1 MSNKAKFT
9 ADDIE
14 QKVED
19 YFNYCNENNKP
30 FTMSGLALFLDCSRM
45 TLYQYENEL
54 IKFNNIS
61 EEDKKRIIDT
71 VKRAKRM
78 VEAYQEEQLFIGKSP
93 VGTIFSL
100 KNNFNWKDS
109 QEINNNTNISAVNPI
124 QQLSTEE
131 IKQLLNENKQE

>member
-14 QKVED
+14 NKVND
-19 YFNYCNENNKP
+19 YFNYCNENSKP
-30 FTMSGLALFLDCSRM
+30 FTMSGLALFLDCSRT
-45 TLYQYENEL
+45 TLYNYDKEL
-54 IKFNNIS
+54 IKFKDVS
-61 EEDKKRIIDT
+61 EDDKLRIMNT

-100 KNNFNWKDS
+100 KNNFNWKDA
-109 QEINNNTNISAVNPI
+109 QEINNNTTVSTSNPI

-131 IKQLLNENKQE
+131 IKQLLSENKQE

>member
-1 MSNKAKFT
+1 MSNNIKFT

-78 VEAYQEEQLFIGKSP
+78 VEAYQEEQLFLGKSP

-100 KNNFNWKDS
+100 KNNFNWKDA
-109 QEINNNTNISAVNPI
+109 QEINNNTNISAINPI

-131 IKQLLNENKQE
+131 IKQLLSENKQE

>member
-100 KNNFNWKDS
+100 KNNFNWKDA
-109 QEINNNTNISAVNPI
+109 QEINNNTNISAINPI

-131 IKQLLNENKQE
+131 IKQLLTE

>member
-1 MSNKAKFT
+1 MSNNIRFT

-14 QKVED
+14 NKIND
-19 YFNYCNENNKP
+19 YFNYCNENSKP
-30 FTMSGLALFLDCSRM
+30 FTMSGLALFLDCSRT
-45 TLYQYENEL
+45 TLYNYDKELVKFKDLNEN
-54 IKFNNIS
+54 
-61 EEDKKRIIDT
+61 DKLRILNA

-109 QEINNNTNISAVNPI
+109 QEINNNTNISAINPI

>member
-1 MSNKAKFT
+1 MSNNIRFT

-14 QKVED
+14 NKIND
-19 YFNYCNENNKP
+19 YFNYCNENSKP
-30 FTMSGLALFLDCSRM
+30 FTMSGLALFLDCSRT
-45 TLYQYENEL
+45 TLYNYDKELVKFKDLNEN
-54 IKFNNIS
+54 
-61 EEDKKRIIDT
+61 DKSRILNT

-109 QEINNNTNISAVNPI
+109 QEINNNTNISAINPI

-131 IKQLLNENKQE
+131 IKQLLLENKE

>member
-1 MSNKAKFT
+1 MSNNIRFT

-14 QKVED
+14 NKIND
-19 YFNYCNENNKP
+19 YFNYCNENSKP
-30 FTMSGLALFLDCSRM
+30 FTMSGLALFLDCSRT
-45 TLYQYENEL
+45 TLYNYDKEL
-54 IKFNNIS
+54 VKFKDIS
-61 EEDKKRIIDT
+61 EDDKQRILNS

-100 KNNFNWKDS
+100 KNNFNWKDA
-109 QEINNNTNISAVNPI
+109 QEINNNTNISAINPI

>member
-1 MSNKAKFT
+1 MSNNIKFT

-14 QKVED
+14 NKVND
-19 YFNYCNENNKP
+19 YFNYCNENSKP
-30 FTMSGLALFLDCSRM
+30 FTMSGLALFLDCSRT

-54 IKFNNIS
+54 VKFNNIS
-61 EEDKKRIIDT
+61 DEDKKRIMNT

-78 VEAYQEEQLFIGKSP
+78 VEAYQEEQLFLGKSP

-109 QEINNNTNISAVNPI
+109 QEINNNTTVSTSNPI
-124 QQLSTEE
+124 QQLTTEE
-131 IKQLLNENKQE
+131 IKQLLLENKE

>member
-1 MSNKAKFT
+1 MSNNIKFT

-100 KNNFNWKDS
+100 KNNFNWKDA
-109 QEINNNTNISAVNPI
+109 QEINNNTNISAINPI

-131 IKQLLNENKQE
+131 IKQLLTENKQE

>member
-14 QKVED
+14 NKVND
-19 YFNYCNENNKP
+19 YFNYCNENSKP
-30 FTMSGLALFLDCSRM
+30 FTMSGLALFLDCSRT
-45 TLYQYENEL
+45 TLYNYDKEL
-54 IKFNNIS
+54 VKFKDIS
-61 EEDKKRIIDT
+61 ENDKLRILNA

>member
-14 QKVED
+14 NKVND
-19 YFNYCNENNKP
+19 YFNYCNENSKP

-100 KNNFNWKDS
+100 KNNFNWKDT

-131 IKQLLNENKQE
+131 IKQLLSENKQE

>member
-14 QKVED
+14 NKVND
-19 YFNYCNENNKP
+19 YFNYCNENSKP

-78 VEAYQEEQLFIGKSP
+78 VEAYQEEQLFLGKSP

-100 KNNFNWKDS
+100 KNNFNWKDA
-109 QEINNNTNISAVNPI
+109 QEINNNTTVSTSNPI
-124 QQLSTEE
+124 QQLTTEE
-131 IKQLLNENKQE
+131 IKQLLLENKE

>member
-1 MSNKAKFT
+1 MSNNIRVT

-14 QKVED
+14 NKIND
-19 YFNYCNENNKP
+19 YFNYCNENSKP
-30 FTMSGLALFLDCSRM
+30 FTMSGLALFLDCSRT

-54 IKFNNIS
+54 IKFHNMS
-61 EEDKKRIIDT
+61 EEDKLRIMNA

-100 KNNFNWKDS
+100 KNNFNWKDT

-124 QQLSTEE
+124 QQLSTDE
-131 IKQLLNENKQE
+131 IKQLLTE

>member
-1 MSNKAKFT
+1 MSE
-9 ADDIE
+9 DD
-14 QKVED
+14 K
-19 YFNYCNENNKP
+19 
-30 FTMSGLALFLDCSRM
+30 L
-45 TLYQYENEL
+45 
-54 IKFNNIS
+54 
-61 EEDKKRIIDT
+61 RIMNA

-100 KNNFNWKDS
+100 KNNFNWKDT

>member
-1 MSNKAKFT
+1 MSNNIRFT

-14 QKVED
+14 EKIEN
-19 YFNYCNENNKP
+19 YFSYCNENSKP
-30 FTMSGLALFLDCSRM
+30 FTMSGLALFLDCSRT
-45 TLYQYENEL
+45 TLYNYDKEL
-54 IKFNNIS
+54 VKFKDMS
-61 EEDKKRIIDT
+61 EDDKLRIMNA

-100 KNNFNWKDS
+100 KNNFNWKDT

>member
-14 QKVED
+14 NKVND

-78 VEAYQEEQLFIGKSP
+78 VEAYQEEQLFLGKSP

-100 KNNFNWKDS
+100 KNNFNWKDA
-109 QEINNNTNISAVNPI
+109 QEINNNTNISAINPI

-131 IKQLLNENKQE
+131 IKQLLTENKQE

>member
-1 MSNKAKFT
+1 MSNNIRFT

-14 QKVED
+14 NKIND
-19 YFNYCNENNKP
+19 YFNYCNENGKP
-30 FTMSGLALFLDCSRM
+30 FTMSGLALFLDCSRT
-45 TLYQYENEL
+45 TLYNYDKELVKFKDINED
-54 IKFNNIS
+54 
-61 EEDKKRIIDT
+61 DKLRILNS

-78 VEAYQEEQLFIGKSP
+78 VEAYQEEQLFLGKSP

-109 QEINNNTNISAVNPI
+109 QEINNNTNISAINPI

-131 IKQLLNENKQE
+131 IKQLLLENKE

>member
-1 MSNKAKFT
+1 MSNNIRFT
-9 ADDIE
+9 PDDIE
-14 QKVED
+14 NKIND
-19 YFNYCNENNKP
+19 YFNYCNENSKP
-30 FTMSGLALFLDCSRM
+30 FTMSGLALFLDCSRT
-45 TLYQYENEL
+45 TLYNYDKELVKFKDLNED
-54 IKFNNIS
+54 
-61 EEDKKRIIDT
+61 DKLRILNA

>member
-14 QKVED
+14 NKVND
-19 YFNYCNENNKP
+19 YFNYCNENSKP

-100 KNNFNWKDS
+100 KNNFNWKDT

-124 QQLSTEE
+124 QQLSTDE
-131 IKQLLNENKQE
+131 IKQLLNE

>member
-1 MSNKAKFT
+1 MSNNIRFT

-14 QKVED
+14 NKIND
-19 YFNYCNENNKP
+19 YFNYCNENSKP
-30 FTMSGLALFLDCSRM
+30 FTMSGLALFLDCSRT
-45 TLYQYENEL
+45 TLYNYDKEL
-54 IKFNNIS
+54 VKFKDIS
-61 EEDKKRIIDT
+61 EDDKLRILNA

-109 QEINNNTNISAVNPI
+109 QEINSNTNISAVNPI

-131 IKQLLNENKQE
+131 IKQLLSENKQE

>member
-1 MSNKAKFT
+1 MSNNIRFT

-14 QKVED
+14 NKIND
-19 YFNYCNENNKP
+19 YFNYCNENSKP
-30 FTMSGLALFLDCSRM
+30 FTMSGLALFLDCSRT
-45 TLYQYENEL
+45 TLYNYDKEL
-54 IKFNNIS
+54 VKFKDIS
-61 EEDKKRIIDT
+61 EDDKLRILNS

-100 KNNFNWKDS
+100 KNNFNWKDT
-109 QEINNNTNISAVNPI
+109 QEINNNTNISAINPI

-131 IKQLLNENKQE
+131 IKQLLSENKQE

>member
-1 MSNKAKFT
+1 MSNNIKFT

-14 QKVED
+14 NKVND
-19 YFNYCNENNKP
+19 YFNYCNENSKP

-71 VKRAKRM
+71 VKRANRM
-78 VEAYQEEQLFIGKSP
+78 VEAYQEEQLFLGKSP

-100 KNNFNWKDS
+100 KNNFNWKDA

>member
-14 QKVED
+14 NKVND
-19 YFNYCNENNKP
+19 YFNYCNENSKP

-78 VEAYQEEQLFIGKSP
+78 VEAFQEEQLFLGKSP

-100 KNNFNWKDS
+100 KNNFNWKDA
-109 QEINNNTNISAVNPI
+109 QEINNNTTVSTSNPI
-124 QQLSTEE
+124 QQLTTEE
-131 IKQLLNENKQE
+131 IKQLLLENKE

>member
-1 MSNKAKFT
+1 MSNNIKFT

-19 YFNYCNENNKP
+19 YFNYCNENSKP

-78 VEAYQEEQLFIGKSP
+78 VEAYQEEQLFLGKSP

-100 KNNFNWKDS
+100 KNNFNWKDA
-109 QEINNNTNISAVNPI
+109 QEINNNTNISAINPI

-131 IKQLLNENKQE
+131 IKQLLLENKE

>member
-1 MSNKAKFT
+1 MSNNIRFT

-14 QKVED
+14 EKIEN
-19 YFNYCNENNKP
+19 YFNYCNENSKP
-30 FTMSGLALFLDCSRM
+30 FTMSGLALFLDCSRT
-45 TLYQYENEL
+45 TLYNYDKELVKFKDINED
-54 IKFNNIS
+54 
-61 EEDKKRIIDT
+61 DKLRILNS

-78 VEAYQEEQLFIGKSP
+78 VEAYQEEQLFLGKSP

-109 QEINNNTNISAVNPI
+109 QEINNNTNISAINPI

-131 IKQLLNENKQE
+131 IKQLLTENKQE

>member
-14 QKVED
+14 NKVND

-54 IKFNNIS
+54 IKFNNVS
-61 EEDKKRIIDT
+61 ENDKQRIMNA

-100 KNNFNWKDS
+100 KNNFNWKDT
-109 QEINNNTNISAVNPI
+109 QEINNNTNISAINPI

>member
-14 QKVED
+14 NKVND

-100 KNNFNWKDS
+100 KNNFNWKDT
-109 QEINNNTNISAVNPI
+109 QEINNNTNISAINPI

-131 IKQLLNENKQE
+131 IKQLLSENKQE

>member
-1 MSNKAKFT
+1 MSNNIRFPAE
-9 ADDIE
+9 DIE
-14 QKVED
+14 NKIND
-19 YFNYCNENNKP
+19 YFNYCNENSKP
-30 FTMSGLALFLDCSRM
+30 FTMSGLALFLDCSRT

-54 IKFNNIS
+54 IKFNNVS
-61 EEDKKRIIDT
+61 ENDKQRIMNA

-100 KNNFNWKDS
+100 KNNFNWKDT

-131 IKQLLNENKQE
+131 IKQLLTE

>member
-1 MSNKAKFT
+1 MSNNIRFT

-14 QKVED
+14 NKIND
-19 YFNYCNENNKP
+19 YFNYCNENSKP
-30 FTMSGLALFLDCSRM
+30 FTMSGLALFLDCSRT
-45 TLYQYENEL
+45 TLYNYDKEL
-54 IKFNNIS
+54 VKFKDIS
-61 EEDKKRIIDT
+61 ENDKLRILNA

-124 QQLSTEE
+124 QQLSTDE
-131 IKQLLNENKQE
+131 IKQLLTE

>member
-1 MSNKAKFT
+1 MSNNIKFT

-78 VEAYQEEQLFIGKSP
+78 VEAYQEEQLFLGKSP

-100 KNNFNWKDS
+100 KNNFNWKDT
-109 QEINNNTNISAVNPI
+109 QEINNNTNISAINPI

-131 IKQLLNENKQE
+131 IKQLLSENKQE

>member
-14 QKVED
+14 NKVND
-19 YFNYCNENNKP
+19 YFNYCNENSKP

-100 KNNFNWKDS
+100 KNNFNWKDT
-109 QEINNNTNISAVNPI
+109 QEINNNTNISAINPI
-124 QQLSTEE
+124 QQLSTDE
-131 IKQLLNENKQE
+131 IKQLLTE

>member
-1 MSNKAKFT
+1 MSNNIRFT

-14 QKVED
+14 NKIND
-19 YFNYCNENNKP
+19 YFNYCNENSKP
-30 FTMSGLALFLDCSRM
+30 FTMSGLALFLDCSRT
-45 TLYQYENEL
+45 TLYNYDKEL
-54 IKFNNIS
+54 IKFKDIS
-61 EEDKKRIIDT
+61 EDDKLRILNA

-100 KNNFNWKDS
+100 KNNFNWKDA

-131 IKQLLNENKQE
+131 IKQLLLENKE

>member
-1 MSNKAKFT
+1 MSNNIMFT
-9 ADDIE
+9 PDDIE
-14 QKVED
+14 SKIND
-19 YFNYCNENNKP
+19 YFNYCNENSKP
-30 FTMSGLALFLDCSRM
+30 FTMSGLALFLDCSRT
-45 TLYQYENEL
+45 TLYNYDKEL
-54 IKFNNIS
+54 VKFKDLK
-61 EEDKKRIIDT
+61 EDDKQRILNA

-109 QEINNNTNISAVNPI
+109 QEINNNTNITAVNPI

-131 IKQLLNENKQE
+131 IKQLLTE

>member
-1 MSNKAKFT
+1 MSNNIRFT

-14 QKVED
+14 NKIND
-19 YFNYCNENNKP
+19 YFNYCNENSKP
-30 FTMSGLALFLDCSRM
+30 FTMSGLALFLDCSRT
-45 TLYQYENEL
+45 TLYNYDKEL
-54 IKFNNIS
+54 VKFKDLK
-61 EEDKKRIIDT
+61 EDDKQRILNA

-100 KNNFNWKDS
+100 KNNFNWKDT
-109 QEINNNTNISAVNPI
+109 QEINNNTNISAINPI

-131 IKQLLNENKQE
+131 IKQLLTENKQE